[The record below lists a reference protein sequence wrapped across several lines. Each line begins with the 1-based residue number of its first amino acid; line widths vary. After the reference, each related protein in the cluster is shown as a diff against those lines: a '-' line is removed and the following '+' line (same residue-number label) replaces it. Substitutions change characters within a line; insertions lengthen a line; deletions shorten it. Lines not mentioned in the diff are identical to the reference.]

1 MTAKKVEFFN
11 TQGLRLSGRIDMPS
25 TGKPL
30 AYAVFAHCFTCSKN
44 LTSIRMI
51 ANECTQEGIAVLSF
65 DFSGLGESEGQ
76 LDNFSSN
83 IQDLISAC
91 EFLQNEYQAPEVLI
105 GHSLGGAAVLQAA
118 REIASIKTVVSIGAP
133 AEPAHVKKHFQA
145 KEAEIQEKGVAEV
158 EIVGRRFRIDRKFLE
173 DLDANAMDE
182 KVRSMKKALLVMHAP
197 LDAVVG
203 IDNASKIFIAA
214 KHPKSFVSLDGADH
228 FLSSRKDASYA
239 GSVIASWVKKYL
251 DLEQRK
257 PLQTSQ
263 QVVVSS
269 RGEDG
274 FYTTVQAAGHSLI
287 ADEPE
292 KYGGTN
298 LGPGPYDY
306 LLTALGACT
315 SMTIQ
320 MYARRKKWHI
330 EDVRIHLSHDKV
342 YSQDCADC
350 ETSGTKVDRI
360 IRQIELIGDLSEEQ
374 RTRLLEIADKC
385 PVHKTLHSEIQIE
398 SSLQ

>member
-1 MTAKKVEFFN
+1 M
-11 TQGLRLSGRIDMPS
+11 R
-25 TGKPL
+25 
-30 AYAVFAHCFTCSKN
+30 
-44 LTSIRMI
+44 
-51 ANECTQEGIAVLSF
+51 
-65 DFSGLGESEGQ
+65 
-76 LDNFSSN
+76 
-83 IQDLISAC
+83 
-91 EFLQNEYQAPEVLI
+91 
-105 GHSLGGAAVLQAA
+105 
-118 REIASIKTVVSIGAP
+118 AP

-158 EIVGRRFRIDRKFLE
+158 EIVGRRFRIDRKFLN
-173 DLDANAMDE
+173 DLDANTMDE
-182 KVRSMKKALLVMHAP
+182 KISSMKKALLVMHAP

-203 IDNASKIFIAA
+203 IENATKIFIAA

-228 FLSSRKDASYA
+228 FLSVRKDASYA

-251 DLEQRK
+251 ELEERQ

-274 FYTTVQAAGHSLI
+274 FYTTVQAVGHSLV

-292 KYGGTN
+292 KYGGSN

-320 MYARRKKWHI
+320 MYARRKQWHI

-342 YSQDCADC
+342 YSQDCEGC
-350 ETSGTKVDRI
+350 ENSGTKVDRI
-360 IRQIELIGDLSEEQ
+360 VRQIELMGDLSDEQ
-374 RTRLLEIADKC
+374 RQRLLEIADKC
-385 PVHKTLHSEIQIE
+385 PFHKTLHSEIQIE
-398 SSLQ
+398 STLK